1 VLHRIG
7 GKHIFRHQAN
17 PERER
22 HSYEDNILKREVI
35 QPELLE
41 IPKGPYSQAVKVTGD
56 TLLFISGQTPLDSR
70 GNLIGKGD
78 ISAQAR
84 QVMENLKHLLEAAG
98 GTMDDVV
105 KTTVYI
111 TQLDHF
117 KIISD
122 IRKAY
127 FREPYP
133 ASTLLVVSSL
143 YLKDILVEIDAIAVL
158 K

>member
-1 VLHRIG
+1 V
-7 GKHIFRHQAN
+7 
-17 PERER
+17 
-22 HSYEDNILKREVI
+22 LKREVI

-41 IPKGPYSQAVKVTGD
+41 IPKGPYSQAIKVTGD
-56 TLLFISGQTPLDSR
+56 TLMFISGQTPLNSR

-78 ISAQAR
+78 ISAQSR
-84 QVMENLKHLLEAAG
+84 QVMENLKCILEAAG
-98 GTMDDVV
+98 GTLDDIV

-111 TQLDHF
+111 TQPDHF

-122 IRKAY
+122 IRKEY

-133 ASTLLVVSSL
+133 ASTLIVVSNL
-143 YLKDILVEIDAIAVL
+143 YLRDILVEIDAIAVL